1 VLIQAGGVLGGLVL
15 SVFVDRRKT
24 LPAMFVAFL
33 AAAIS
38 LAVFPIAPSGTAWVV
53 MPCLIGGGV
62 SGSQLALNAL
72 STAYYPSAI
81 KATGMSWVGVVGT
94 MGSIVAPFVGGWLI
108 REQVAAVNILALLS
122 VAPLLCAIAML
133 FMKSEWQG
141 N

>member
-1 VLIQAGGVLGGLVL
+1 VLIQAGGVLGGLAL

-33 AAAIS
+33 AATVSLGLFAIM
-38 LAVFPIAPSGTAWVV
+38 PSGAAWVV
-53 MPCLIGGGV
+53 MLCLIGGGV

-94 MGSIVAPFVGGWLI
+94 IGSIVAPFAGGWLI
-108 REQVAAVNILALLS
+108 GEHVAAVNILALLG
-122 VAPLLCAIAML
+122 VAPLLCAIAVL
-133 FMKSEWQG
+133 FMKTQWQG
-141 N
+141 G